1 MLTEFAKVIK
11 ICENYTINSK
21 FPDSV
26 ENISALM
33 ALVNPILSGVKVVK
47 EDLPYGRYLLHM
59 DSAKRFNLQIHV
71 FSANYEGAI
80 HCHNT
85 WGVMTIIKGLMYVT
99 DWIERKNHFQCYR
112 ASLIK
117 EGCSVSFCPPAQD
130 WHKTDT
136 SKSNSQAVSFHI
148 YGEGWDMEKGIYVD
162 KGFEKRISERGVIKD
177 NSLLL
182 PYIICS

>member
-1 MLTEFAKVIK
+1 MSSITLFYPHIIITEIFIR
-11 ICENYTINSK
+11 
-21 FPDSV
+21 
-26 ENISALM
+26 
-33 ALVNPILSGVKVVK
+33 LS
-47 EDLPYGRYLLHM
+47 E
-59 DSAKRFNLQIHV
+59 
-71 FSANYEGAI
+71 
-80 HCHNT
+80 
-85 WGVMTIIKGLMYVT
+85 
-99 DWIERKNHFQCYR
+99 
-112 ASLIK
+112 